1 MSLLGRLFGSRGAKR
16 AEAKA
21 RALERD
27 GELAR
32 AVDAWLEAE
41 RGDDATR
48 VLLMRADAE
57 ADPERRLAH
66 CARAAEVAVTEQAM
80 NAALGRKARLALDLA
95 LARKVALPSE
105 LARIA
110 AELERAGDHERA
122 ADAYALARDHEGEIR
137 ALTAAG
143 AIDKL
148 EDRLRTAASDAR
160 RDRAQIETL
169 GRVRDLEKCSERR
182 EALRV
187 ARAYLLSSEDERVR
201 EALSDIERRV
211 LRGPSCELA
220 LGVDRPP
227 RRYALGSSVTVGRG
241 DSTIVVHARA
251 ASRRHLAVRRTAAG
265 DAIEV
270 EDLGTR
276 NGTRL
281 AGARLAGALRVADGA
296 VDLALGGEVPCRVE
310 VLRDDEGQLAGAR
323 VDIAGESWE
332 APLGPLRLRPG
343 WTVELVGEPALD
355 PETGETRAGSDGSF
369 VVLTTTQESPG
380 FRGTLQLSP
389 RVELAA
395 GDAIAASRG
404 TPAVLVVPGLAATG
418 STGSSGA
425 T

>member
-16 AEAKA
+16 AEARA

-41 RGDDATR
+41 RGDEAAR

-66 CARAAEVAVTEQAM
+66 CARAAEVAATEEGK

-95 LARKVALPSE
+95 MARKVALPSE
-105 LARIA
+105 LSRIA

-148 EDRLRTAASDAR
+148 EERLRAAAGDAR

-169 GRVRDLEKCSERR
+169 ARVRDLEKCSERR

-187 ARAYLLSSEDERVR
+187 ARAYLVANEDERVR

-220 LGVDRPP
+220 PGVDQPP

-251 ASRRHLAVRRTAAG
+251 ASRRHLAVRRTTAG

-281 AGARLAGALRVADGA
+281 AGARLAGALRVEDG
-296 VDLALGGEVPCRVE
+296 VLELALGGEVPCRVE
-310 VLRDDEGQLAGAR
+310 VLREDDGRLAGAR
-323 VDIAGESWE
+323 VEVAGETWE
-332 APLGPLRLRPG
+332 APLGPLHLRPG
-343 WTVELVGEPALD
+343 WTVELVGEPAVD
-355 PETGETRAGSDGSF
+355 PQTGETRGGPDGSF
-369 VVLTTTQESPG
+369 VVLSTATDSPG

-404 TPAVLVVPGLAATG
+404 ASAVLVVPGLAAVDAGT
-418 STGSSGA
+418 SGVA
-425 T
+425 